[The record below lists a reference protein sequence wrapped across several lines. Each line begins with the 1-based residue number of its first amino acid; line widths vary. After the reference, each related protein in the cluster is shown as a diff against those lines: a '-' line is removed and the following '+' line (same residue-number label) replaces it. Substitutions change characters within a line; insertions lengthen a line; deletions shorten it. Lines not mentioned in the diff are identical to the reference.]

1 MVEKKNFF
9 KNEKDDERT
18 GTKCTNCIFRVQLRT
33 IFPWRIF
40 FLRQEDTRIRFFKIF
55 VLRCIGKKTKLILFL
70 YLDTNPDSFRIRFNF
85 YQIFLD
91 KFFVKTGG

>member
-1 MVEKKNFF
+1 MMRGQEQNALIAFSEFSSGPFF
-9 KNEKDDERT
+9 PGE
-18 GTKCTNCIFRVQLRT
+18 F
-33 IFPWRIF
+33 FFF

-55 VLRCIGKKTKLILFL
+55 VLRRIGKKTKLILFL